1 MTLPSDLSTHSSNIL
16 EEFSFKLIESS
27 DSGMWKCYLWTN
39 SEMKFSLTYD
49 RGYYDCDIVP
59 HKKPINSMSLIRLL
73 KFLKNDK
80 TFYNRELLN
89 AKLWNTLTCND
100 YVQLFYKNYNLIKD
114 FLIVFDQEK
123 YNSYNKF
130 EFDYNSI

>member
-1 MTLPSDLSTHSSNIL
+1 
-16 EEFSFKLIESS
+16 
-27 DSGMWKCYLWTN
+27 
-39 SEMKFSLTYD
+39 
-49 RGYYDCDIVP
+49 
-59 HKKPINSMSLIRLL
+59 MSLIRLL